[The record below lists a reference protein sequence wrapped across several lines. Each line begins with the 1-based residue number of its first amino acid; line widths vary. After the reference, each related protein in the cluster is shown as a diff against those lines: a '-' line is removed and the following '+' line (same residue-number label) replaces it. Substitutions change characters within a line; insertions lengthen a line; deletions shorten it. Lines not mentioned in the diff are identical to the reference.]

1 MPTRPDQTFLDTTA
15 DRLAALPAVEAVTLG
30 GSRAQGTERPDSDWD
45 MAIYYRGAFDP
56 EDLRAVGWEGEVS
69 KLGAWGGGV
78 FNGGAWLTVD
88 GRRVDVHYRD
98 LDVVEHEVA
107 EAEEGRFRVEP
118 LMFHLAGIPT
128 YLLVAELA
136 INKVLRGEPPRPS
149 AYPPALRETAPAH
162 WDGMATA
169 TLAYAKAGHAPKGAV
184 TQVAGA
190 IALAATQTAHAV
202 LAARGEWVTN
212 EKGLVARAGLREV
225 DVLLGSTLTGA
236 PDELVKRITDVET
249 LLSRAV
255 AAALS

>member
-1 MPTRPDQTFLDTTA
+1 MPTLPDQTFLDTTA
-15 DRLAALPAVEAVTLG
+15 DRLAALPAVRAVTLG
-30 GSRAQGTERPDSDWD
+30 GSRAQGTERSDSDWD
-45 MAIYYRGAFDP
+45 LAVYYRGDFDP
-56 EDLRAVGWEGEVS
+56 DDLRAVGWEGEVCE
-69 KLGAWGGGV
+69 LGAWGGGV
-78 FNGGAWLTVD
+78 FNGGAWLTID

-107 EAEEGRFRVEP
+107 EAEQGRFRVEP

-136 INKVLRGEPPRPS
+136 INKVLRGELSRPA

-162 WDGMATA
+162 WHGMAAA

-184 TQVAGA
+184 TQAAGA

-225 DVLLGSTLTGA
+225 DAILGALPGA
-236 PDELVKRITDVET
+236 PDELRQRITDVET
-249 LLSRAV
+249 LLNRAV
-255 AAALS
+255 EAARS